1 MTLHP
6 ASQNFLVAIN
16 DECANPGTMCA
27 SVITCGSYGMLRLHV
42 WVDLIVFSFGSVI
55 EMGFVA
61 TFLFTTGAS
70 STKKWPVAPESDI
83 ACFTDLVTR
92 FVSNIHAL
100 LLVGMM
106 ILVGH
111 LVVFVGG
118 L

>member
-27 SVITCGSYGMLRLHV
+27 SVITCGSHGMSRLHV
-42 WVDLIVFSFGSVI
+42 WVDLIVFPFGSVI
-55 EMGFVA
+55 EMGFAA
-61 TFLFTTGAS
+61 TCLFTTGAS

-92 FVSNIHAL
+92 FASNIACAL
-100 LLVGMM
+100 GICMRLLA
-106 ILVGH
+106 
-111 LVVFVGG
+111 
-118 L
+118 